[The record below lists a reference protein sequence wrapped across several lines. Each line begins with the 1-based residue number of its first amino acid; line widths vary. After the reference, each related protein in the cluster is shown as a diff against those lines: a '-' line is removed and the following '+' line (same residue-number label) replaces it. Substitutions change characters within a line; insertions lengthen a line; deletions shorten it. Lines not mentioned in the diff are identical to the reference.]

1 MDRPIFF
8 KGQIPRAYDLLKA
21 IRDTDKAIGD
31 ASLGLLGGAMSGASG
46 VPGAQGTP
54 EIGIPT
60 PYYNNLAVGI
70 DAGGYTTGLQVG
82 YLGHVTGA
90 NGVVAGFS
98 LNWSNLLL
106 QIDRGTVYA
115 LGLTDAI
122 STLPSGAS
130 PPTAGYGS
138 LATDAE
144 PILHECRIPPS
155 QFSLAA
161 PALGGVSNWYIVYAL
176 GQQLDATD
184 PDDPSLGVGAANALL
199 LYYNS
204 ANPNT
209 PLNGPAGAGTLQATA
224 RKAAGPNQ
232 TTAGMQPTAAA
243 GIFLHSMPASSGSG
257 SVGVYGG
264 SQVST
269 ASLDPSGCA
278 IPLYI
283 IQVISGDTTIKAG
296 QVWHVGR
303 GGAPTGTNSPLSDS
317 PNPPAPFLS
326 GLLGQHHLGIAG
338 SAPKI
343 DGGVEWKPL
352 SAVNNN
358 GQQIVDVGAT
368 PAPSPALTAGSRSQA
383 SPVVAMASLFPAST
397 PQAWTNFPAIGSGS
411 PTLGTSLPAGTSLT
425 VAAAKMAIYQV
436 ASGTPLWQRMFLAL
450 EISGAA
456 GTISAGSTFLWT
468 GAHQIPFPTFFP
480 NSLTDLFATPIV
492 GYLTGVAQATRI
504 RAQASLAGAG
514 GMAIAGESAFDLL
527 ISIDDAVTL
536 GSSDNFQFGCW
547 IQAAGY

>member
-1 MDRPIFF
+1 M
-8 KGQIPRAYDLLKA
+8 
-21 IRDTDKAIGD
+21 
-31 ASLGLLGGAMSGASG
+31 
-46 VPGAQGTP
+46 
-54 EIGIPT
+54 
-60 PYYNNLAVGI
+60 
-70 DAGGYTTGLQVG
+70 
-82 YLGHVTGA
+82 
-90 NGVVAGFS
+90 
-98 LNWSNLLL
+98 
-106 QIDRGTVYA
+106 TVYA

-161 PALGGVSNWYIVYAL
+161 PASGSNWYIVFAVAA
-176 GQQLDATD
+176 QLDATD

-209 PLNGPAGAGTLQATA
+209 PLSGPAGAGTLQATT

-232 TTAGMQPTAAA
+232 TTTGMQPTVAA
-243 GIFLHSMPASSGSG
+243 GLKITSAMAATGTST
-257 SVGVYGG
+257 GVFNGTKAA
-264 SQVST
+264 T
-269 ASLDPSGCA
+269 ASLDASGCA
-278 IPLYI
+278 IPLYM
-283 IQVISGDTTIKAG
+283 IQVKAG
-296 QVWHVGR
+296 DLSVQAAQVWQVGR
-303 GGAPTGTNSPLSDS
+303 GAAPSGTNSPLSDS
-317 PNPPAPFLS
+317 PNPAAPFLS

-352 SAVNNN
+352 SKVDNN

-411 PTLGTSLPAGTSLT
+411 PTLGTSLPAGMSLT

-468 GAHQIPFPTFFP
+468 GAHQVPFPTAFP